1 MALSLGTL
9 FVKLSADPSELQA
22 KLEASAAKVK
32 KFADGFDKAAKEV
45 GKVGLALTAL
55 GGASIRTAAQFDSGV
70 KKATD
75 DLSNTYNNLAVEIG
89 RMLIP
94 AIEAINKGLTIVF
107 NVIKNMSPE
116 MKSFVGVFG
125 ALAAGMMTAAP
136 LFGKLVQ
143 GFSGMY
149 SMVTKL
155 IPMLAGLSAPVLIF
169 IAAIAAVVAA
179 IPLLWQAWEDN
190 VGGIQE
196 ITGEVIDWIVKA
208 WKWLTDKL
216 GPIFSWIGEAFNNV
230 MKFAYQAFKLFA
242 SKVISGWNEISKML
256 GGPDFTNEINAFW
269 ATMDA
274 AFSDGYKSL
283 VPMAVDAFDKSFA
296 YAKRAYTN
304 FGAMLKEK
312 VGGAFKDIM
321 ALGDQAAPK
330 LNSLADGQKNIAE
343 AALAGLKAEEERLDL
358 LDAERK
364 KMEEI
369 AAASWDAYKADQAR
383 MGIGVTGQQGRVGG
397 VSTAVMS
404 EKDKAANEARMRQV
418 ESQPQ
423 AMQQIGEQALGS
435 IGKLGGIVSTFAN
448 TLSMTGDPM
457 IAAIAALVALL
468 PSLKGFDVVLNAADE
483 VFGVL
488 VTTLGDTMM
497 PLFVA
502 VAMIFKSLAKVLEIL
517 MAVLGPV
524 LNFIFKIIATVVG
537 GVMIAGA
544 AIVRGLMWAVGWLL
558 DTLADLIGWLL
569 GDQADW
575 LRNTANNIR
584 SSMPDPNDLGKMIE
598 DMWNDNYGPD
608 IANKFD
614 AGMKPVEISAGNAAE
629 ALDKLTESLTNVPAG
644 FKIAAARFNAMGPE
658 GYEIMPGSLGQRPLN
673 IIMDGR
679 TLAMV
684 QAGLASSATWG
695 QMGIGSPP

>member
-45 GKVGLALTAL
+45 GKVGLALTAI
-55 GGASIRTAAQFDSGV
+55 GAASIRTAAQFDSGV

-94 AIEAINKGLTIVF
+94 AIQAINKGLTIVF

-196 ITGEVIDWIVKA
+196 ITGKLVDWIVGA

-242 SKVISGWNEISKML
+242 SNVIAGWNEISKMV
-256 GGPDFTNEINAFW
+256 GGPDFTKEINAFW
-269 ATMDA
+269 STMDA

-283 VPMAVDAFDKSFA
+283 IPMAAEAFDKSFA

-304 FGAMLKEK
+304 FGAMIKDK
-312 VGGAFKDIM
+312 VGGAFRDVM
-321 ALGDQAAPK
+321 ALADQAAPK
-330 LNSLADGQKNIAE
+330 LKSLTDAEKGTAD
-343 AALAGLKAEEERLDL
+343 AALAKLKAEEDRLDL
-358 LDAERK
+358 LDAERRK
-364 KMEEI
+364 LEEI
-369 AAASWDAYKADQAR
+369 ADANWEIYKTEQLRKGVVITGPRGRISGATGAATTEEGMKKNDELIQKAQAKVELSSSLSEAA
-383 MGIGVTGQQGRVGG
+383 I
-397 VSTAVMS
+397 ST
-404 EKDKAANEARMRQV
+404 
-418 ESQPQ
+418 
-423 AMQQIGEQALGS
+423 LGD
-435 IGKLGGIVSTFAN
+435 LGGIINAAVNAFK
-448 TLSMTGDPM
+448 MTGDPIM
-457 IAAIAALVALL
+457 AAIAALVALL
-468 PSLKGFDVVLNAADE
+468 PHLKGFEVVVSAADE

-497 PLFVA
+497 PLFLA

-544 AIVRGLMWAVGWLL
+544 AIVRGLMWAVAWLL
-558 DTLADLIGWLL
+558 DQIANLIGFLL
-569 GDQADW
+569 GDAAKW
-575 LRNTANNIR
+575 LTDTANNIR

-598 DMWNDNYGPD
+598 DMWNDKAPALNLDDGLGKVD
-608 IANKFD
+608 N
-614 AGMKPVEISAGNAAE
+614 SAYHAAE
-629 ALDKLTESLTNVPAG
+629 ALDKLSESVTNVPAG
-644 FKIAAARFNAMGPE
+644 FKIAAARFNAMDPGI
-658 GYEIMPGSLGQRPLN
+658 YEIMPGSLGQRPLN